1 MNLKLFFFSFKIDSV
16 FCFNTLSF
24 TSRYSIFRQKKKLLL
39 RQKIKIKFKLKMEE
53 RNKQFVQAARDG
65 DLELVKNLLKKGVD
79 VNYKV
84 CF

>member
-1 MNLKLFFFSFKIDSV
+1 
-16 FCFNTLSF
+16 
-24 TSRYSIFRQKKKLLL
+24 
-39 RQKIKIKFKLKMEE
+39 MEE

-79 VNYKV
+79 LNYKV

>member
-1 MNLKLFFFSFKIDSV
+1 
-16 FCFNTLSF
+16 
-24 TSRYSIFRQKKKLLL
+24 
-39 RQKIKIKFKLKMEE
+39 MEE